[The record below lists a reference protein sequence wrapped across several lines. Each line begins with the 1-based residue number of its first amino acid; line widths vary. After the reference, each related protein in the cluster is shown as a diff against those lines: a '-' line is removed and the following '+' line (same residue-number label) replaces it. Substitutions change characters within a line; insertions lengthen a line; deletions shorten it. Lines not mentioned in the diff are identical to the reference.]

1 MKNLS
6 DLLERMEALRS
17 SVHETQKAL
26 VEEWGGIH
34 SDPGV
39 ENLAAYIG
47 LRRHDLRGLQE
58 ELALAGLSSLGR
70 CEAHVLFTLDAVIS
84 ALCRMLGKEGARQ
97 SQFPHGLRA
106 RTDRLLGVAPKHRW
120 TRFMVTLPSQ
130 AAHDPSLVRDFLSA
144 GMNCARINCAHDAPE
159 DWLRMISNV
168 RQAESETRIRCRI
181 MMDLAGPKLRT
192 GRIAPGPP
200 VLHLNPRRDMEGRVE
215 REAPVILDSS
225 GSPGKSTRKAAIA
238 SLSVAH
244 KWLKCLSAGDEV
256 HFRDM
261 LKRNRKLRIAERFSE
276 FEVLAFISEG
286 AYVAPGTR
294 LECRQK
300 NIETTT
306 LDFSSDPHEIRLYK
320 GDALFL
326 SKQDEAGK
334 PAELDM
340 SKSVKKPA
348 TISCQQPEVFDF
360 LKAGEKVWIDDGRLG
375 ALIEKVNEAG
385 AWLRI
390 THARR
395 QGEKIGEGKGLNFP
409 DSDIRL
415 PPLSAKDRENLAF
428 AVRHADMVGYSFVNR
443 ASDVDELV
451 AAMDELG
458 GAHVGIVAKIET
470 KQAVRN
476 LPEILV
482 HGMKHDLGAMIA
494 RGDLAL
500 EIGYERLAEIQ
511 EEILWICEAA
521 HVPVIW
527 ATQVLENLVQTG
539 MPSRAEITDA
549 AMAERA
555 ECIMLNKGEYIPQ
568 ALRVLD
574 SVVTRMQDHQHK
586 KVSKFRALHW

>member
-1 MKNLS
+1 MKDLS
-6 DLLERMEALRS
+6 DLLQKMEALRA
-17 SVHETQKAL
+17 SVLDTQKEL
-26 VEEWGGIH
+26 MERWG
-34 SDPGV
+34 SEGV

-47 LRRHDLRGLQE
+47 LRRHDLRRLQD

-70 CEAHVLFTLDAVIS
+70 CEAHVIQTLDAVIA
-84 ALCRMLGKEGARQ
+84 ALRRMLGREAQ
-97 SQFPHGLRA
+97 ASVEFPRNLQK
-106 RTDRLLGVAPKHRW
+106 RTDRLLGRAPKHRW

-130 AAHDPSLVRDFLSA
+130 AAHDPTLVRDFLSA

-159 DWLRMISNV
+159 DWHRMISNV
-168 RQAESETRIRCRI
+168 RQAEAETKISCRI

-192 GRIAPGPP
+192 GKIEPGPP
-200 VLHLNPRRDMEGRVE
+200 VLHLNPRRDMEGRVA

-225 GSPGKSTRKAAIA
+225 GAPGKSSRRAAIA

-244 KWLKCLSAGDEV
+244 KWLKRLAPGDEV

-261 LKRNRKLRIAERFSE
+261 LKRTRKFRIAERLSE

-286 AYVAPGTR
+286 AYIAPGTR

-300 NIETTT
+300 NVETAT
-306 LDFSSDPHEIRLYK
+306 LDFASDPHEIRLYK
-320 GDALFL
+320 GDALLL
-326 SKQDEAGK
+326 SKDGSPGR
-334 PAELDM
+334 PAELD
-340 SKSVKKPA
+340 SDKNVKKPA
-348 TISCQQPEVFDF
+348 RISCQQPEVFDY
-360 LKAGEKVWIDDGRLG
+360 LKAGERIWIDDGRLG
-375 ALIEKVNEAG
+375 ALVEQVNEEG
-385 AWLRI
+385 AQLRV
-390 THARR
+390 THARA
-395 QGEKIGEGKGLNFP
+395 QGEKIGEGKGINFP
-409 DSDIRL
+409 DSDIQL
-415 PPLSAKDRENLAF
+415 PSLSAKDRENLAF
-428 AVRHADMVGYSFVNR
+428 AVLHADMVGYSFVNR
-443 ASDVDELV
+443 ASDMDELV
-451 AAMDELG
+451 AAMGEMG
-458 GAHVGIVAKIET
+458 GEQIGIVAKIET
-470 KQAVRN
+470 RQAVRN